1 MVITI
6 IALIIALF
14 SLGLGLSVLRESRKA
29 SRELDGVIKELKS
42 QKPEKPLV
50 QISGMDIMYYDKKRE
65 SVVIKGNLEAEGHIT
80 AGYKGE

>member
-1 MVITI
+1 MAITI
-6 IALIIALF
+6 IALIISLL
-14 SLGLGLSVLRESRKA
+14 SLGLGLSVLRENRKA
-29 SRELDGVIKELKS
+29 SRELDGIIKELKS